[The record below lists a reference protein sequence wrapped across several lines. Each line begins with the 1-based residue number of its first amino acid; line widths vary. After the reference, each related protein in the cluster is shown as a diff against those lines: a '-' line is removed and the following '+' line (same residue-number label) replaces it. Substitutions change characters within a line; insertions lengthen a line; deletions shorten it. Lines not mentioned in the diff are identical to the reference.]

1 MSESIRMTR
10 SEINEAMARF
20 FADGG
25 KVTKLPD
32 GPDFRFQPYGVRV
45 KEDMTEPKIDLTALE
60 DPANK
65 KQEKVV
71 EANSA

>member
-10 SEINEAMARF
+10 SEVDEAMARF
-20 FADGG
+20 FANGG

-32 GPDFRFQPYGVRV
+32 GPDFRFQPHDVGV
-45 KEDMTEPKIDLTALE
+45 KENMSEPKIDLTALE

-65 KQEKVV
+65 KQEKVL
-71 EANSA
+71 ENT

>member
-10 SEINEAMARF
+10 SEVNEAMARF

-65 KQEKVV
+65 KQEKVL
-71 EANSA
+71 ENT

>member
-10 SEINEAMARF
+10 SEVNEAMARF

-32 GPDFRFQPYGVRV
+32 RPDFRFQPYGVRV
-45 KEDMTEPKIDLTALE
+45 EQNLAEPKVDLTAYE

-65 KQEKVV
+65 KQEKVL
-71 EANSA
+71 ENT

>member
-1 MSESIRMTR
+1 MNR
-10 SEINEAMARF
+10 SELNEATAKYL
-20 FADGG
+20 ANGG

-65 KQEKVV
+65 KQEKVL
-71 EANSA
+71 ENT